1 MTSTDGVFDFIKY
14 CFASSK
20 HSGVSL
26 TMKYSLAIQVW
37 LDIAMEW
44 LVDDVSWH
52 SDKAGSAKPESLPSK
67 SDILDNGG
75 ENFGWNFAGAAWMTI
90 KIWSMRIR
98 VRDHER
104 AEQSN
109 SPLGA
114 RRAEQS
120 LRSSLTSGRGSLLA
134 HMLVMLGSLATMLVF
149 ARLVANPGSK
159 SWSESHPHS

>member
-1 MTSTDGVFDFIKY
+1 MTSTDGVFDFINY

-20 HSGVSL
+20 HSGVLL
-26 TMKYSLAIQVW
+26 TMKYSPTQVR
-37 LDIAMEW
+37 LDIAMDW

-52 SDKAGSAKPESLPSK
+52 SDKAGSAKPELLASK

-75 ENFGWNFAGAAWMTI
+75 ENFGKILLGRMWMTI
-90 KIWSMRIR
+90 KIRSRTGAR
-98 VRDHER
+98 SRASRASR

-114 RRAEQS
+114 RRAEQG

-149 ARLVANPGSK
+149 ARLIANPVQQVR
-159 SWSESHPHS
+159 